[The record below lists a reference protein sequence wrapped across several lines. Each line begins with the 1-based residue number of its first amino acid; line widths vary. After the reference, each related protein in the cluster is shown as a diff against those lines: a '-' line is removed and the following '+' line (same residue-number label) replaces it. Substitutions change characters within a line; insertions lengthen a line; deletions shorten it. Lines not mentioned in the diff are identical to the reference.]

1 MLKTFRKLIIAS
13 ERGFTLIEM
22 MIVLL
27 IISVLLLIAVPNMI
41 KSQDVVQDKS
51 TQATVKLVQSQIA
64 AYQMDHDG
72 TLPSSLDELVQQN
85 YVDNIETPK
94 GETLTYDMATGKVS
108 AP

>member
-1 MLKTFRKLIIAS
+1 MFKAFRKLIAAS

-51 TQATVKLVQSQIA
+51 TQATVKLVQSQVA

-72 TLPSSLDELVQQN
+72 SLPASLDELVQQN
-85 YVDNIETPK
+85 YVDNIKTPE
-94 GETLTYDMATGKVS
+94 GETLAYDAATGNVS

>member
-1 MLKTFRKLIIAS
+1 MLKTFRKIIIAS
-13 ERGFTLIEM
+13 ERAFTLIEM

-51 TQATVKLVQSQIA
+51 TQATVKLVQSQVA

-72 TLPSSLDELVQQN
+72 TLPASLDELVQQD
-85 YVDNIETPK
+85 YVDNIKTPK
-94 GETLTYDMATGKVS
+94 GETLTYDAATGNVS

>member
-1 MLKTFRKLIIAS
+1 MTNSFRKLILAS

-41 KSQDVVQDKS
+41 KSQDVVQSKS

-72 TLPSSLDELVQQN
+72 TLPVSLDELLQQK
-85 YVDNIETPK
+85 YVDNIKTPE
-94 GETLTYDMATGKVS
+94 GEVLAYDAATGNVS